1 MPHHAALSALAVM
14 LVASAPA
21 EATCL
26 AEAVYYEARNE
37 PINGQIAVAQVVLNR
52 RQSPKHPQT
61 LCAIVYQRKGNICQ
75 FSWACNPR
83 LLSKPKD
90 PLQWAIAQ
98 QVAAFALKGLPDKA
112 KGATHFHAA
121 YVKPNWR
128 HLQRTGQIGKHVFYR
143 ERNPKR

>member
-1 MPHHAALSALAVM
+1 MHPFGALSALAAL

-61 LCAIVYQRKGNICQ
+61 LCAVVYQRKGKTCQ

-83 LLSKPKD
+83 LLAKPKD
-90 PLQWAIAQ
+90 SLQWAIAE
-98 QVAAFALKGLPDKA
+98 QVAAFALKGLPDRVR
-112 KGATHFHAA
+112 GATYFHAT
-121 YVKPNWR
+121 YVRPNLR
-128 HLQRTGQIGKHVFYR
+128 HLQRTVRIGRHIFYR
-143 ERNPKR
+143 ERNTKR